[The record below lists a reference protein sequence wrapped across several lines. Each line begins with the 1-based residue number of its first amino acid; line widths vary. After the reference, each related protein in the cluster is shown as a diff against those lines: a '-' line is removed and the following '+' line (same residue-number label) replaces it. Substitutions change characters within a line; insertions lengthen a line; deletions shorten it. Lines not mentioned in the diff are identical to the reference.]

1 MKIELLNLGFEDVGL
16 KKNKEEI
23 KLRVEQD
30 GKINKI

>member
-1 MKIELLNLGFEDVGL
+1 L

-30 GKINKI
+30 GKINKIWISRKMQGWK